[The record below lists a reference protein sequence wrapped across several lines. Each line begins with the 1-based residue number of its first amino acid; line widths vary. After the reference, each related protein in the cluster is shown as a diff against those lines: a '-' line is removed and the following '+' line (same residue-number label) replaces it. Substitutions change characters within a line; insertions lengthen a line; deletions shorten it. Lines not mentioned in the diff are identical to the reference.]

1 MTHIIRALWALSDAA
16 GQAAVWLID
25 RQAQAAREND
35 TPAYLGIE
43 AIFAVLGWTLV
54 LVVYVVV
61 F

>member
-1 MTHIIRALWALSDAA
+1 MTHLIRALWALSDAA

-25 RQAQAAREND
+25 RQARAVRED
-35 TPAYLGIE
+35 HSPAYLGVE
-43 AIFAVLGWTLV
+43 AVFAVLGWVLV